1 LQRPLASRAW
11 VRRYFVNMQL
21 ARASI
26 AKHAMCTMSYF
37 LVIFKL
43 LIFKGFI
50 FYSGWHSFC
59 NIPVTCCQE

>member
-1 LQRPLASRAW
+1 
-11 VRRYFVNMQL
+11 MQL